1 MRLSK
6 SSSSKEVSSGE
17 AGIALQ
23 DFLSHAHRNKHSR
36 RQSRQT
42 SHPWRARC
50 NTGTHSWEL
59 LAWHAPRVDIELR
72 LVGAIC
78 KVTTVINDTPHDT
91 QVDVRQI
98 PGAGRCQAVNTTRI
112 AGRTA

>member
-6 SSSSKEVSSGE
+6 SSSLKEVGLRE

-23 DFLSHAHRNKHSR
+23 DLLSHAHGKKHSKW
-36 RQSRQT
+36 QSWQT

-59 LAWHAPRVDIELR
+59 LARHAPRVDIELR

-91 QVDVRQI
+91 QVDVRQVS
-98 PGAGRCQAVNTTRI
+98 GAGCCQAVNTSRI
-112 AGRTA
+112 AGRIA